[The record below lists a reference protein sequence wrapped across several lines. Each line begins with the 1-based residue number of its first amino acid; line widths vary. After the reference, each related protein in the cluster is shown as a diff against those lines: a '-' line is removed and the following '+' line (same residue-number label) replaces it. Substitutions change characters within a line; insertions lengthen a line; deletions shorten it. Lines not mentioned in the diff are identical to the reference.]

1 MHLILIIPHIA
12 WDDAVICRLQV
23 ARLNELAN
31 ENERLRKKLRD
42 LEATLSESAANGGT
56 WPV

>member
-1 MHLILIIPHIA
+1 MTEEIPGQTEFTREQYTEI
-12 WDDAVICRLQV
+12 VVQR
-23 ARLNELAN
+23 NELAN